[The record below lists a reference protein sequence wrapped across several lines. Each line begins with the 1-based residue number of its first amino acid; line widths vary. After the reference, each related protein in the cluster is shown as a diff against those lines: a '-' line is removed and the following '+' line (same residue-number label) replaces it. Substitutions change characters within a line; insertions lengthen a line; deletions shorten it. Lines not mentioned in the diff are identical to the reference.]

1 MPERRRAANAG
12 SPPTAPLVKRSI
24 AQFLP
29 NAPGR
34 GRTVDPTSCAASRQS
49 GVFASFG
56 PRARR
61 RGDRLRCC
69 LLRLN
74 WRRTRRKKNIDQVFA
89 YGQCVKAGQRA
100 RVGKWVCQVSKTA
113 GMEVVHRDLRLAQL
127 ATLRLEARWRRPRH
141 ADQRTPDPTWLPAVG
156 SGQSAAK
163 HSRQKCIAN
172 CLADS
177 GRCGFERPRGSCGCG
192 RHYRRRDRRSI
203 KASRGLVAA
212 QLHSWQEPARPVT
225 TD

>member
-69 LLRLN
+69 LRRLN
-74 WRRTRRKKNIDQVFA
+74 WRRTRRKKH
-89 YGQCVKAGQRA
+89 YGQCVKAEQRA

-127 ATLRLEARWRRPRH
+127 ATLQVRWRRPRH
-141 ADQRTPDPTWLPAVG
+141 ADQKTPDATWLPAIG
-156 SGQSAAK
+156 SGQRCVDRLSRSPTQALPATGSATCK
-163 HSRQKCIAN
+163 S
-172 CLADS
+172 
-177 GRCGFERPRGSCGCG
+177 
-192 RHYRRRDRRSI
+192 
-203 KASRGLVAA
+203 
-212 QLHSWQEPARPVT
+212 
-225 TD
+225 